1 MTNLVPVSN
10 SIEEFTLSEEA
21 KQYISNSKANNTKR
35 AYGSDWADFTAYCLT
50 NKAQA
55 LPARIETVI
64 DYLTELS
71 HTAKVS
77 TINRRATAISQAHQA
92 AGFQSPTH
100 SLPVRA
106 LLRGIRKAKGT
117 AQHGKAALLTEDIR
131 AMIATLPG
139 NMLGTRDKALLLMG
153 FAGAF
158 RRSEITSLIV
168 EDLTFSR
175 DGITVLLR
183 RSKTDQEGE
192 GRKVGI
198 PYGANPD
205 TCPVRAVEDWLQASG
220 ITTGPLFRSVN
231 KGGRVQASRLCTN
244 AIALIVKRIAEA
256 AGLNPADYG
265 GHSLRAGLAT
275 SAAMAG
281 VEERVIMKQTGHRS
295 VNMVRKY
302 IRDGSLFRENAAA
315 KVGL

>member
-1 MTNLVPVSN
+1 MTNLVPVNS
-10 SIEEFTLSEEA
+10 SIEEYALSEEA
-21 KQYISNSKANNTKR
+21 RQYINNSKADNTKR
-35 AYGSDWADFTAYCLT
+35 SYSSDWADFTAYCLA
-50 NKAQA
+50 NKAQV
-55 LPARIETVI
+55 LPANIETVI
-64 DYLTELS
+64 DYLTELAR
-71 HTAKVS
+71 TAKVS
-77 TINRRATAISQAHQA
+77 TINRRATAISQAHQVR
-92 AGFQSPTH
+92 GYQSPTH

-117 AQHGKAALLTEDIR
+117 AQHGKAALLTTDIR
-131 AMIATLPG
+131 AMIATLSN
-139 NMLGTRDKALLLMG
+139 NMIGTRDKALLLMG

-158 RRSEITSLIV
+158 RRSEIASLVV

-175 DGITVLLR
+175 DGITVFLR

-192 GRKVGI
+192 GRKIGI
-198 PYGANPD
+198 PYGANSD
-205 TCPVRAVEDWLQASG
+205 TCPVRAIEGWLQAAG

-231 KGGRVQASRLCTN
+231 KGGKVQSSPLCDK
-244 AIALIVKRIAEA
+244 AIALIVKRTAEA

-302 IRDGSLFRENAAA
+302 IRDGNLFRENAAA
-315 KVGL
+315 HIGL

>member
-1 MTNLVPVSN
+1 MTNLVSVINP
-10 SIEEFTLSEEA
+10 IEEYILSVEA
-21 KQYISNSKANNTKR
+21 MAYINNSKADNTKR
-35 AYGSDWADFTAYCLT
+35 SYSSDWADFTAYCFANRAL
-50 NKAQA
+50 A
-55 LPARIETVI
+55 LPANVETVI
-64 DYLTELS
+64 DYLTELA
-71 HTAKVS
+71 HIAKVS

-92 AGFQSPTH
+92 KGYQSPTH
-100 SLPVRA
+100 SLPIRA
-106 LLRGIRKAKGT
+106 LLRGIRKTKGT
-117 AQHGKAALLTEDIR
+117 AQHGKAALLTHDIR
-131 AMIATLPG
+131 AMIATLP
-139 NMLGTRDKALLLMG
+139 NNTIGTRDKALLLLG

-158 RRSEITSLIV
+158 RRSEITSLTV

-192 GRKVGI
+192 GRKIGI
-198 PYGANPD
+198 PYGNNSD
-205 TCPVRAVEDWLQASG
+205 TCPVKAIEDWLQASG

-231 KGGRVQASRLCTN
+231 KGGKVQSTPLCDK
-244 AIALIVKRIAEA
+244 AIAIIVKRTAEA

-315 KVGL
+315 QVGL

>member
-1 MTNLVPVSN
+1 
-10 SIEEFTLSEEA
+10 
-21 KQYISNSKANNTKR
+21 
-35 AYGSDWADFTAYCLT
+35 
-50 NKAQA
+50 
-55 LPARIETVI
+55 
-64 DYLTELS
+64 
-71 HTAKVS
+71 
-77 TINRRATAISQAHQA
+77 
-92 AGFQSPTH
+92 
-100 SLPVRA
+100 
-106 LLRGIRKAKGT
+106 
-117 AQHGKAALLTEDIR
+117 
-131 AMIATLPG
+131 MIATLPN
-139 NMLGTRDKALLLMG
+139 NMIGTRDKALLLLG

-158 RRSEITSLIV
+158 RRSEIASLMV

-192 GRKVGI
+192 GRKIGI
-198 PYGANPD
+198 PYGSNID
-205 TCPVRAVEDWLQASG
+205 TCPVRAIEDWLQASS

-231 KGGRVQASRLCTN
+231 KGGKVQASPLCDK
-244 AIALIVKRIAEA
+244 AIALIVKRTAEA

-315 KVGL
+315 KIGL